1 MAMKPNWKHD
11 CIANQANAC
20 CTLLCVV
27 GKLDIYYAHAIRA
40 YVVRSSD
47 EATKNFYSVQKLRTA
62 AEAEPD
68 KYPGILAAIDMNG
81 IN

>member
-1 MAMKPNWKHD
+1 MKPNWVHD
-11 CIANQANAC
+11 CTGQSAC

-40 YVVRSSD
+40 YVVRSSN
-47 EATKNFYSVQKLRTA
+47 EATKNFYSVQKLRNA

-68 KYPGILAAIDMNG
+68 KYPGLLAAIDMGG